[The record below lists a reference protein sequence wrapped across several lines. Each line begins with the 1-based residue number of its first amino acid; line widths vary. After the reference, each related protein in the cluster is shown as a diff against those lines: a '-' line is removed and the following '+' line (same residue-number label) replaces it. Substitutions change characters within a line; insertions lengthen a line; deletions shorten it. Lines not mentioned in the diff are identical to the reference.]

1 MRFSFRIGKIITNG
15 VTQNGN
21 IDIGSTV
28 QNSHTANTKSV
39 GAVVAFGDCS
49 DACAYM
55 INFNEDNDENDM
67 GQSEGQ
73 DDQQK

>member
-1 MRFSFRIGKIITNG
+1 MRYSFKIGKIIING
-15 VTQNGN
+15 MTQNGN
-21 IDIGSTV
+21 LDIGTTI

-55 INFNEDNDENDM
+55 ININEDNDENDM
-67 GQSEGQ
+67 SQSEEQ
-73 DDQQK
+73 DDQKK

>member
-1 MRFSFRIGKIITNG
+1 MRYYFKIGKIIING
-15 VTQNGN
+15 MTQNSN
-21 IDIGSTV
+21 LDIGSTI

-49 DACAYM
+49 DACAHM

-67 GQSEGQ
+67 GQSEAQ
-73 DDQQK
+73 DDQKK